1 MPPAAAIITA
11 AAITTAAVIIATTD
25 IGTIITT
32 IATIGGM
39 EGITS
44 MGLTVAI
51 TVRRLFIGTTATV
64 PITTMVMGLA
74 SACILV
80 SKDGSLLT
88 SFSRNCLF
96 LEKK

>member
-1 MPPAAAIITA
+1 MPPEAAIITA
-11 AAITTAAVIIATTD
+11 AAITTAAVIGTTD
-25 IGTIITT
+25 TGTIITT
-32 IATIGGM
+32 IGDM

-44 MGLTVAI
+44 MGLIVAI
-51 TVRRLFIGTTATV
+51 TVRRPFIGTTATV
-64 PITTMVMGLA
+64 PTITMVMDLT

-80 SKDGSLLT
+80 SKDGSLLA